1 MIQDLL
7 FGSLFG
13 DATTRIL
20 WKMANGQMPCMF
32 HEFTGLYC
40 PGCGGTRAAKA
51 LLKGRI
57 LDSFLFHPV
66 VIYCAI
72 IALIFAVSY
81 LIYWKTKNPRYR
93 LYLHNT
99 YVYIGAGI
107 IVINF
112 VVKNYLLVAKGIDV
126 LAMLPPV

>member
-1 MIQDLL
+1 MQDLL

-13 DATTRIL
+13 DITTRVL

-40 PGCGGTRAAKA
+40 PGCGGTRAVKA
-51 LLKGRI
+51 LLKGRF
-57 LDSFLFHPV
+57 LDSFLYHPV
-66 VIYCAI
+66 LIYCAI
-72 IALIFAVSY
+72 ITVIFAVSY